1 MKTAIRLCFI
11 IIIIIFTFFFF
22 FLHTLILPYNSFLTK
37 CFSLGRKWK
46 KLAGMRNLIVICAN
60 QMDLIRICRYLSY
73 FHGSS
78 LVVFSSKFVRESI
91 FTNVPPLETA
101 TTNSCCISTPKIKL
115 FILVKNG
122 NQTEWSVTKNFYRHR
137 KISIC

>member
-1 MKTAIRLCFI
+1 M
-11 IIIIIFTFFFF
+11 
-22 FLHTLILPYNSFLTK
+22 
-37 CFSLGRKWK
+37 K
-46 KLAGMRNLIVICAN
+46 KLPGMRNLTVICAN

-78 LVVFSSKFVRESI
+78 LVVFSSKKYISFVRESI

-122 NQTEWSVTKNFYRHR
+122 NQTERSVTKNY
-137 KISIC
+137 ISTDTAKFPSVSAVKLIFPLHPNNIPAGLRTGPA

>member
-1 MKTAIRLCFI
+1 
-11 IIIIIFTFFFF
+11 
-22 FLHTLILPYNSFLTK
+22 
-37 CFSLGRKWK
+37 
-46 KLAGMRNLIVICAN
+46 MRNVIVICAN

-91 FTNVPPLETA
+91 FTNVPPLEIA

-122 NQTEWSVTKNFYRHR
+122 NQTERSVTKNY
-137 KISIC
+137 ISTDTAKFPSVSAVKLIFPLHPNNNYTSWIKNRSGVNRDFTPMTEL